1 MWSHVNSNG
10 RIFNPA
16 KAFAVLIMIFAWC
29 PVLSSGQSSSPPT
42 DKKTVSDQYHGVT
55 VTEDYRWLEDISNE
69 AVKQWS
75 DAQNVYAREYLDAV
89 AARDLIK
96 KQLTELL
103 GSTSTDYYYLQYEGD
118 VLFAFKRQP
127 PAEQPFLIT
136 LESADDPFSE
146 KVIVDLNKIDTN
158 GTTSIDFYVP
168 SRDGKLVA
176 VSMSEF
182 GSEIGTVYVFDVA
195 TGEKLSDIVPNVN
208 GPTAGGDVAWNE
220 DNSGFWY
227 TRYPHK
233 GERPDED
240 LFFYQQ
246 VYYHKLGTPTEEDSY
261 AIGEEFP
268 HIAEIELETS
278 PDGQYIMASVAN
290 GDGGEYAHYLLDP
303 SGTWTQITKFKDL
316 VRTAVFGPDNAIIML
331 CRMDAPRG
339 KILRLPSGQTD
350 LAQAAVLVEPSEA
363 TIKSYRPTTN
373 YLFVIDLLG
382 GPSQMRIFDYQ
393 GKPQEQIPVMPISSL
408 WSMVDIGGDSI
419 LFCTSS
425 YTEPSAWY
433 RFDPVK
439 WNVTRTALFEVSPAD
454 FSDIEVVREFATSKD
469 GTKIPVN
476 IIKRKGTVL
485 NGENP
490 TLLSGYGGYGIS
502 RTPGFDAGLRLWFDQ
517 GGVYVVAN
525 LRGGGEYGEEWHL
538 AGNLTKKQNVFDDF
552 SACAQYLIDAGY
564 TNPSKLVIE
573 GGSNGGLLM
582 GAAFTQH
589 PELYAVVVSHVGIY
603 DMLRVELDPN
613 GVFNI
618 TEFGTVKNADH
629 FKALYAYSPYHNVK
643 DGAAYPAILFLTGL
657 YDGRVNPAQSRKM
670 TASMQAATSSGKPV
684 LLRTSASTGHGSG
697 TALSK
702 QIEKDTDVYS
712 FIISQLGMTFRYDK

>member
-1 MWSHVNSNG
+1 
-10 RIFNPA
+10 
-16 KAFAVLIMIFAWC
+16 
-29 PVLSSGQSSSPPT
+29 
-42 DKKTVSDQYHGVT
+42 
-55 VTEDYRWLEDISNE
+55 
-69 AVKQWS
+69 
-75 DAQNVYAREYLDAV
+75 VY
-89 AARDLIK
+89 I
-96 KQLTELL
+96 
-103 GSTSTDYYYLQYEGD
+103 
-118 VLFAFKRQP
+118 
-127 PAEQPFLIT
+127 
-136 LESADDPFSE
+136 
-146 KVIVDLNKIDTN
+146 
-158 GTTSIDFYVP
+158 
-168 SRDGKLVA
+168 
-176 VSMSEF
+176 
-182 GSEIGTVYVFDVA
+182 FDVA
-195 TGEKLSDIVPNVN
+195 TGEKLSDVVPNVN
-208 GPTAGGDVAWNE
+208 GPTAGGDVAWNK

-246 VYYHKLGTPTEEDSY
+246 VYYHQLGTPSEADAY
-261 AIGEEFP
+261 AIGKEFP
-268 HIAEIELETS
+268 YIAEIALETS
-278 PDGQYIMASVAN
+278 PDGEHILASVAN

-303 SGTWTQITKFKDL
+303 SGNWTQITKFKDL
-316 VRTAVFGPDNAIIML
+316 VRTAVFGPDNALIML

-339 KILRLPSGQTD
+339 KILRLAPGQTD
-350 LAQAAVLVEPSEA
+350 LTQATVLVKPSDA
-363 TIKSYRPTTN
+363 TIKSYLPTPN

-382 GPSQMRIFDYQ
+382 GPSQMRIFDYK
-393 GKPQEQIPVMPISSL
+393 GLARKEIPVKPISSL

-419 LFCTSS
+419 LFRTSS
-425 YTEPSAWY
+425 YTEPAAWY

-439 WNVTRTALFEVSPAD
+439 WEVTRTALFQVSPAD
-454 FSDIEVVREFATSKD
+454 FSDVEVVREFATSKD
-469 GTKIPVN
+469 GTKVPVN
-476 IIKRKGTVL
+476 IVKRKGTIL

-490 TLLSGYGGYGIS
+490 TLLTGYGGYGIS
-502 RTPGFDAGLRLWFDQ
+502 RTPGFSASRRLWLDQ

-552 SACAQYLIDAGY
+552 EACAQYLIDTGY
-564 TNPSKLVIE
+564 TNPSRLVIE

-618 TEFGTVKNADH
+618 TEFGTVKNPDH

-643 DGAAYPAILFLTGL
+643 DGAAYPAIMFLTGL

-670 TASMQAATSSGKPV
+670 TARMQAATGSGKPV
-684 LLRTSASTGHGSG
+684 FLRTSASTGHGGG

-702 QIEKDTDVYS
+702 QIEKETDVYS
-712 FIISQLGMTFRYDK
+712 FIINQLGMTFRYDK